1 MALIGNEF
9 IEQFK
14 GLAADWLADGS
25 KFKDG
30 KSRELSDIKTG
41 ADAWHI
47 ASRAGITDICYG
59 NTAKDLPG
67 IPDCHDAHIKTALAK
82 VFPNAEFA
90 DKYSY

>member
-1 MALIGNEF
+1 MALIGNDH
-9 IEQFK
+9 IENFK
-14 GLAADWLADGS
+14 SLAADWLADGS
-25 KFKDG
+25 KFADG
-30 KSRELSDIKTG
+30 KGRSLADIKTG